1 MRIESVR
8 IQNLRSFKDD
18 TVFFSNYTCLVG
30 SNGAGKSNVLFAL
43 NVFFRES
50 ENAST
55 DTSVLVKEDFFQGDT
70 SDPIIITVT
79 FSELSE
85 AAQDEFKEYYRHG
98 KLVVT
103 AKAEFNQA
111 SGKAEVKQ
119 YGQRMIMPQ
128 FRLFFDAQGEKAA
141 AAKLNDIYDSLR
153 GQFGLPVA
161 RSAAD
166 KADALRAYEAEH
178 PEACQLAMSE
188 DQFYGVSRGAD
199 RLGRFVQWVYVP
211 AIKDPNQEQAESKN
225 SALGKL
231 LARTVRQH
239 VNFKEKV
246 DDLVSRMRTEY
257 QQLLDAQQPQL
268 EGLSRSLKT
277 RLEEWAHPDATVRLE
292 WQQEVSKSVKVEEP
306 FAKIIAGEGQFEGE
320 LVRMGNG
327 FQRSY
332 LLALLHELSSG
343 TDSDAPKLILGCEEP
358 ELFQHPP
365 QARHLAE
372 VLSKLSCNNAQVM
385 VTTHSPYFVNGK
397 DFESVRLARRHGSE
411 RQTLVKQLSI
421 EEIAARYK
429 EVTGIDR
436 HDRSGA
442 LAKIHQLLQPG
453 LSEMFFTEKLV
464 LVEGLEDLAYIQ
476 SWLVLSGQLELF
488 RGTGCHIVP
497 CNNKSHLIRPLI
509 IAQQLGI
516 PVYTLFD
523 ADGDKPPQERGRH
536 VTDNKALLRLLGGD
550 ADTLFPEATTQ
561 TDQYTVWPTNM
572 GKVVDAELEASLGS
586 ERYSRLMDQAR
597 DEYGQDGSLEK
608 NTLLIGSKLYLAREA
623 GGTPGSLERLCQ
635 KLLEFGGRQP
645 LTEHSAEG
653 ATSQPTA

>member
-8 IQNLRSFKDD
+8 VQNLRSLKDE
-18 TVFFSNYTCLVG
+18 TIRFSDYTCLVG
-30 SNGAGKSNVLFAL
+30 PNGAGKSNVLFAL
-43 NVFFRES
+43 NIFFRES

-70 SDPIIITVT
+70 SVPVMVTVT
-79 FSELSE
+79 FDELDE
-85 AAQDEFKEYYRHG
+85 AAQEEFKDYYRHG
-98 KLVVT
+98 KLIVT
-103 AKAEFNQA
+103 AKAEFDATN
-111 SGKAEVKQ
+111 GKAEVKQ
-119 YGQRMIMPQ
+119 YGQRMVMPQ
-128 FRLFFDAQGEKAA
+128 FRPFFEEQGKKAP
-141 AAKLNDIYDSLR
+141 AAKLNEIYEELR
-153 GQFGLPVA
+153 GEFDLPVA

-166 KADALRAYEAEH
+166 KADALRTYEAEH
-178 PEACQLAMSE
+178 QDACQLAMSE

-211 AIKDPNQEQAESKN
+211 AIKDPNQEQSESKN

-246 DDLVSRMRTEY
+246 DDLVTRTRAEY
-257 QQLLDAQQPQL
+257 QQLLDEQQPQL
-268 EGLSRSLKT
+268 EGLSRSLKK

-292 WQQEVSKSVKVEEP
+292 WQQESGKSVKVEEP
-306 FAKIIAGEGQFEGE
+306 FAKIIAGEGRFEGE

-332 LLALLHELSSG
+332 LLALLHELSTG
-343 TDSDAPKLILGCEEP
+343 DDTDAPKLILGCEEP

-372 VLSKLSCNNAQVM
+372 VLSKLSCSNAQVM
-385 VTTHSPYFVNGK
+385 VTTHSPHFVSGK
-397 DFESVRLARRHGSE
+397 DFESVRLVGRQGAE
-411 RQTLVKQLSI
+411 RETLVKQVSI
-421 EEIAARYK
+421 TQIADRYK

-436 HDRSGA
+436 HERSGA

-476 SWLVLSGQLELF
+476 SWLVLSGQLDLF

-497 CNNKSHLIRPLI
+497 TNGKSHLIRPLI
-509 IAQQLGI
+509 IAQHLGI

-523 ADGDKPPQERGRH
+523 ADGDKSPQERGRH
-536 VTDNKALLRLLGGD
+536 EADNRALLRLLECD
-550 ADTLFPEATTQ
+550 PDSLFPEATIESELCTI
-561 TDQYTVWPTNM
+561 WPSNM
-572 GKVVDAELEASLGS
+572 GKVIDAELEQSLGQ
-586 ERYSRLMDQAR
+586 EAYGRIKDQAR
-597 DEYGQDGSLEK
+597 DEYGQDGGLEK
-608 NTLLIGSKLYLAREA
+608 NTLLIGTKLFLAREA
-623 GGTPGSLERLCQ
+623 GGTSSSLESLCQ
-635 KLLEFGGRQP
+635 RLLVFGGIQP
-645 LTEHSAEG
+645 PAESFAEK
-653 ATSQPTA
+653 ATTNPSS